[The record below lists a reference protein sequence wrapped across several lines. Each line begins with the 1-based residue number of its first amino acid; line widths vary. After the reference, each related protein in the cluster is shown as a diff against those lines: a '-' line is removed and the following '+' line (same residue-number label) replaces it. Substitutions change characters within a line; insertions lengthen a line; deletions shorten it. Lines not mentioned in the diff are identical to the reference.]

1 MDKVPAFFVPHPQ
14 LNLESVSYLLIV
26 NDMMNNNLPIEKA
39 AAQAYVPPV
48 CQEIFINAESMICI
62 SLNEK
67 VEETDG
73 EW

>member
-1 MDKVPAFFVPHPQ
+1 
-14 LNLESVSYLLIV
+14 
-26 NDMMNNNLPIEKA
+26 MMNNNLPIEKA